1 MSDAPKRRLVDQF
14 GVSPTFVAEGCRFT
28 GDVETEG
35 PLVVCGSVRGDAK
48 VGGALSMAAS
58 ARWEGEIHARAAV
71 VAGHI
76 SGRLV
81 IDQKLE
87 VAATAVIRADIV
99 AGSIAVAKGA
109 VIVGEV
115 TITSGQPIVRFE
127 ERRRSRIAGDAG
139 RSQQMSIDE
148 IGSRHPA
155 GSASDGHQIS
165 RASNGR

>member
-1 MSDAPKRRLVDQF
+1 MSDAPKRRLVDQL

-28 GDVETEG
+28 GDVETDG

-48 VGGALSMAAS
+48 VGGALSMAAK
-58 ARWEGEIHARAAV
+58 ARWEGEIHAQAAV

-81 IDQKLE
+81 IEKKLE
-87 VAATAVIRADIV
+87 VGATAVIRADIV

-127 ERRRSRIAGDAG
+127 ERRRKVGQD
-139 RSQQMSIDE
+139 
-148 IGSRHPA
+148 
-155 GSASDGHQIS
+155 SDGLMAALAIVPRRSHS
-165 RASNGR
+165 GG